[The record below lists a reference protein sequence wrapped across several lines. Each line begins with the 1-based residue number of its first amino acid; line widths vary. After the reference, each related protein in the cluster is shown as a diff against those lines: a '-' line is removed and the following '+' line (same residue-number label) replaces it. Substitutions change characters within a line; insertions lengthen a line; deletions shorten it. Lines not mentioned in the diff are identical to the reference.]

1 MLAVPSR
8 HDVCFASFG
17 RSDWA
22 DFNEAFVSVS
32 PVTSPPTKRKKRR
45 REKHWQPKPCEQT
58 DLFEHKVRKEI
69 AEAALSGSARGVQ
82 KLSAK
87 ATVFVPK
94 TRRDNSPLVAYD
106 SISATPASATSESV
120 SVAAAAASA
129 VAPAAATTA
138 APAQAEELRIQVEIP
153 GPAFVGEF
161 ALPDGAEGM
170 QLIVR
175 LSFSM
180 TQLVKQS
187 LGIKRGTVFHSVYL
201 PRVTILS
208 YMSRLHCFFKCSD
221 SCFIS
226 ALVYIERLYK
236 RHHDIVVNEYSFHR
250 LMLTALVVASK
261 FYDDLHYT
269 NTYYAKVGGIT
280 MKELN
285 VLEQTLLDLL
295 DWDVHIPPEEYE
307 QYCALLNGIPGGMA
321 ATSAVARLF
330 DSFEHQR

>member
-226 ALVYIERLYK
+226 ALIYIERLCK
-236 RHHDIVVNEYSFHR
+236 KHAVIVVNEYSVHR
-250 LMLTALVVASK
+250 MMLTGLVVASK
-261 FYDDLHYT
+261 FHDDRYFK
-269 NTYYAKVGGIT
+269 NEYYAKVGGIT
-280 MKELN
+280 MTELN
-285 VLEQTLLDLL
+285 TLERTLLK
-295 DWDVHIPPEEYE
+295 
-307 QYCALLNGIPGGMA
+307 LLNWDLHISPQEYDKYRVLLSRIPAGMVTA
-321 ATSAVARLF
+321 PAVAVA
-330 DSFEHQR
+330 